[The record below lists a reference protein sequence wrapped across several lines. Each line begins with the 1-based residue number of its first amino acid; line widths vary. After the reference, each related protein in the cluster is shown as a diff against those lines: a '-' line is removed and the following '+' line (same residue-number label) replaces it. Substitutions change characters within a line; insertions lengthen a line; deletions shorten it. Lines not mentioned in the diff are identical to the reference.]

1 MEALLL
7 AQDKEGEKN
16 RRYQKPSLRRS
27 KFLPPSNGWLPPAV
41 LSPATSPMSPQTFRT
56 CHFPIPSKDGKQA
69 GELGKLKEAVCP
81 APCSSPPPPPPPAL
95 LSARLR
101 GWEPTPGILAHS
113 RGHCFGK
120 RIQHGY
126 LELEAPD
133 HMPMLS
139 RDWSSGNRVNCAL
152 EAAGGEVKGMA

>member
-1 MEALLL
+1 MILHTSLALSARMEALLL

-81 APCSSPPPPPPPAL
+81 APRPSPPHPPPPPCYLLGSGVGNPHQGFWPIPGDTAL
-95 LSARLR
+95 GR
-101 GWEPTPGILAHS
+101 G
-113 RGHCFGK
+113 
-120 RIQHGY
+120 
-126 LELEAPD
+126 
-133 HMPMLS
+133 
-139 RDWSSGNRVNCAL
+139 SSMDIWNLKHLTTCLCSPETGAQ
-152 EAAGGEVKGMA
+152 EIG